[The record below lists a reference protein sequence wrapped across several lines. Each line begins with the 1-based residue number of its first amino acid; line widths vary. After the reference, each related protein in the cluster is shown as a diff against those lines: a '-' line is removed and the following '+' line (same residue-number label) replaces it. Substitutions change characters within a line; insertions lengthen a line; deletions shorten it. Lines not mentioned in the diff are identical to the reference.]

1 MLTTQVTFSS
11 RKQMQ
16 YYSNLIFNFRAK
28 PSAAKSR
35 LIAIF
40 QSEFFLWFA
49 IVRWSAVG
57 DWFDIELHRIFRS
70 KPLSGIWLNCLVF
83 ISIRGVG
90 ARLQQPRLNTLW
102 QNASFGN
109 EDIFSPD
116 LKLFL
121 RGPVDAGNRHRPAFL
136 RLLGCFCWSLAKPLR
151 LSLDSTLPRTPIF
164 PSCRPRKPPSAPQV
178 CLFACKLFHFYI
190 INFAQELRICLL
202 TLTTLSPA
210 S

>member
-102 QNASFGN
+102 QMLHLVMRMFLSRPEVISSWTRGCR
-109 EDIFSPD
+109 EPSSPCSS
-116 LKLFL
+116 K
-121 RGPVDAGNRHRPAFL
+121 VTW
-136 RLLGCFCWSLAKPLR
+136 LL
-151 LSLDSTLPRTPIF
+151 
-164 PSCRPRKPPSAPQV
+164 
-178 CLFACKLFHFYI
+178 
-190 INFAQELRICLL
+190 LL
-202 TLTTLSPA
+202 ILG
-210 S
+210 

>member
-1 MLTTQVTFSS
+1 MFNSKNTQIKTNMWEPGHIRHIRIVIVLTTQVTFSS

-109 EDIFSPD
+109 EDVSLQTRSYF
-116 LKLFL
+116 F
-121 RGPVDAGNRHRPAFL
+121 VDPWMQGTVIA
-136 RLLGCFCWSLAKPLR
+136 LL
-151 LSLDSTLPRTPIF
+151 I
-164 PSCRPRKPPSAPQV
+164 
-178 CLFACKLFHFYI
+178 
-190 INFAQELRICLL
+190 
-202 TLTTLSPA
+202 
-210 S
+210 